1 MRFPNGEARRSLS
14 LSLSLMMEGGPGLTS
29 ASIILFFFFFY
40 RLLLTAGRS
49 ARATCPC
56 AECAAT
62 AARATR
68 AAASAANSED
78 SPKMMPQK
86 KKKKLNLY
94 TYMYTNLFSFYF
106 QSIPCATLYDSWNS
120 TFYLF
125 SFSYFGSLSLF
136 FVE

>member
-14 LSLSLMMEGGPGLTS
+14 LSLSLMMEGGPGLTA
-29 ASIILFFFFFY
+29 ASIIFFFVFFFY

-78 SPKMMPQK
+78 SPNMMSQK
-86 KKKKLNLY
+86 KRNYIYIHICILIY
-94 TYMYTNLFSFYF
+94 SAFISNLFPVLHCMIHGTALDKKTKKNKLPF
-106 QSIPCATLYDSWNS
+106 
-120 TFYLF
+120 LF
-125 SFSYFGSLSLF
+125 I
-136 FVE
+136 